1 VAKIVIA
8 AGGTAGHVVPAL
20 AVADALR
27 ERGAAV
33 EFVGGERAEAELV
46 PGAGYGFHPL
56 RVMGLERRKPLRA
69 AQAIALAVAA
79 TGRARRLLR
88 RLGAD
93 AVLAGGGYVAGPVGL
108 AASSL
113 RLPLALSEADSHL
126 GFANRL
132 LAPLARRVFLA
143 FPLPDRQGGKYL
155 VTGRAVPPDTGKV
168 DRGEARR
175 RFAIP
180 ADARCVLVFGGSLG
194 AQRLNQAALDAF
206 GAASPC
212 AVLHASG
219 RRDYDDLR
227 RRLDELGP
235 PDHYHLYPYIQPF
248 ADALAAADLVVARA
262 GGSVL
267 ELAAASLPAVLVPYP
282 YATAD
287 HQTANAR
294 YMERAGAA
302 VVVPDDELDGPR
314 LAREVGRLLGAPQ
327 RLAEMA
333 KAAREAA
340 RPDAAARIADE
351 TLSLVRAG

>member
-1 VAKIVIA
+1 MIA
-8 AGGTAGHVVPAL
+8 AVGTAGHVVPAL